1 MNHNQASSDP
11 HAAVLTLNYCAA
23 SLTSIIEYEDSVV
36 RDQEYDAILNRINME
51 AVAKDEELRL
61 LFNRL
66 LETLTHYKL
75 QEGDREWVKKEY
87 EQSLKNA
94 IFSCLPQFNVIVAGG
109 DPWTMLFSAVHQVG
123 VGFFN
128 YRRNVAQY
136 RLNRDK
142 ALWQLKKQEIV
153 ELNAI
158 RTELFNASWA
168 LAERYGYPDEW
179 RITQPQIEKYIRTL
193 QDDNRERMLERLD
206 YLSDEFQVFPPFWYN
221 RGKAALDLALKAR
234 DDGQDD
240 ACAYFMSE
248 ARKAYEHFE
257 QVWKPIIRSD
267 PYASSASLDQ
277 IALLDA
283 EKDGKRIECLLDRVC
298 TNAKYDLDVMQF
310 ASLHYLSICQADKA
324 SRLLRMLINEEY
336 NIELNGKV
344 LSRIYLELENVEDY
358 NRLRKRI
365 GAKNVVDKPAFLLT
379 MTGDIGELADAALE
393 RSNKVAAILGVS
405 YARVMLAPLSD
416 KLDEYIETDAEKL
429 KIEDIAL
436 NYKIEDIAVLLDK
449 GKVKA
454 DADVF
459 DALMMEMGR
468 DVQEARRPLDGRIA
482 KAAENYLKSVVEVEV
497 IGAAL
502 LGTKSL
508 SLGAA
513 LGVAA
518 GRFLGPLGVA
528 VMVGNLIYEYR
539 KEKKRPRQLGRT
551 STMLL
556 RNHSGNT
563 TRCTNASKMRRR
575 SRYSPSVE
583 S

>member
-1 MNHNQASSDP
+1 MWRTSRVRLHPGDLGWFRKNEYLWPDRAGIFTRAPFITTFAYRINT
-11 HAAVLTLNYCAA
+11 LTLINLHLDDGNKVFDTKKANEFAYLC
-23 SLTSIIEYEDSVV
+23 SNVYE
-36 RDQEYDAILNRINME
+36 
-51 AVAKDEELRL
+51 
-61 LFNRL
+61 
-66 LETLTHYKL
+66 
-75 QEGDREWVKKEY
+75 
-87 EQSLKNA
+87 
-94 IFSCLPQFNVIVAGG
+94 
-109 DPWTMLFSAVHQVG
+109 
-123 VGFFN
+123 
-128 YRRNVAQY
+128 
-136 RLNRDK
+136 
-142 ALWQLKKQEIV
+142 
-153 ELNAI
+153 
-158 RTELFNASWA
+158 
-168 LAERYGYPDEW
+168 
-179 RITQPQIEKYIRTL
+179 
-193 QDDNRERMLERLD
+193 
-206 YLSDEFQVFPPFWYN
+206 
-221 RGKAALDLALKAR
+221 AALPKMPASYCFALG
-234 DDGQDD
+234 D
-240 ACAYFMSE
+240 
-248 ARKAYEHFE
+248 
-257 QVWKPIIRSD
+257 
-267 PYASSASLDQ
+267 
-277 IALLDA
+277 
-283 EKDGKRIECLLDRVC
+283 
-298 TNAKYDLDVMQF
+298 
-310 ASLHYLSICQADKA
+310 
-324 SRLLRMLINEEY
+324 Y
-336 NIELNGKV
+336 NL
-344 LSRIYLELENVEDY
+344 IYLELENVEDY

-365 GAKNVVDKPAFLLT
+365 GAENVVDKPAFLLT
-379 MTGDIGELADAALE
+379 MTGDIDELADAALE

-405 YARVMLAPLSD
+405 YARAMLAPLSD
-416 KLDEYIETDAEKL
+416 MLENVKTDAEKL
-429 KIEDIAL
+429 KIEDIAS

-459 DALMMEMGR
+459 DALMMKMGR